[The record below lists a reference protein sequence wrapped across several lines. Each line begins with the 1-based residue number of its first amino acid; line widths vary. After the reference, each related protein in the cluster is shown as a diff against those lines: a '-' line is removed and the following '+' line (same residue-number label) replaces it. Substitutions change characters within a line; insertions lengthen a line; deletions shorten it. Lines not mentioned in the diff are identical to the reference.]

1 MKTITGYMTLFLMIH
16 TQIAISMETRR
27 QTVVTLSSC
36 QDEANPNLMKTDL
49 YVQNL
54 KRKITTA
61 NPDIFSEDLNAA
73 DICLGVKLT
82 KSQRAWA
89 EADKR
94 SAKIDSGLIM
104 RVKNDDQLAFTM
116 AHELAHI
123 TMRHA
128 PLDGIPIEGAD
139 REDARE
145 LLRRHQAKYEEIL
158 AWPKDGPRE
167 VFERLQRE
175 LREINQELNNIIV
188 DHHGEEAV
196 SNWMETEADV
206 VGAYYYLR
214 SGFDPLEVTWRL
226 DQIVIA
232 LNDAGLDPRTQ
243 SHGPGYDPHGPPPAM
258 TSDQRVARALA
269 VCRLDLGP
277 FSEPPIRGTHRY
289 PMPCWQIWNI
299 KFNLAQNEPLF
310 FELYQDLPPR
320 LDQEVNPSLTE
331 VKDEIDSHSTTR

>member
-1 MKTITGYMTLFLMIH
+1 
-16 TQIAISMETRR
+16 MEIRR
-27 QTVVTLSSC
+27 QTIVTLSTC
-36 QDEANPNLMKTDL
+36 QEEANPNLTKTDR

-61 NPDIFSEDLNAA
+61 NPDIFSEDLNAV

-94 SAKIDSGLIM
+94 SAKIDTGLIM

-123 TMRHA
+123 TMRHT
-128 PLDGIPIEGAD
+128 PLDGIPIEGVD

-175 LREINQELNNIIV
+175 LREINQALNIIIE

-232 LNDAGLDPRTQ
+232 LSDAGLDPRTQ
-243 SHGPGYDPHGPPPAM
+243 SHGPGYDPHGPPPTM
-258 TSDQRVARALA
+258 TSEERVARALT
-269 VCRLDLGP
+269 VCGLDLGP
-277 FSEPPIRGTHRY
+277 FSEPPTRGTHRY

-310 FELYQDLPPR
+310 FDLYRNLPTR
-320 LDQEVNPSLTE
+320 NEQEINPSLSE
-331 VKDEIDSHSTTR
+331 VKGEIRTQI